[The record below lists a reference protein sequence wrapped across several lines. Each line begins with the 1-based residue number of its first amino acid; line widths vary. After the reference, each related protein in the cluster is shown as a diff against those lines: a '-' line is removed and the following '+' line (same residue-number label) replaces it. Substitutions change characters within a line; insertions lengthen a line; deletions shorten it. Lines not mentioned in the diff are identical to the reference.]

1 VKLKLER
8 IVIRIF
14 RSISFAQADDMD
26 FFAASGWNCT
36 DGLLTEEKK
45 GCECMDGDGH
55 PDTCKLEYAKLTARL
70 CRYI

>member
-1 VKLKLER
+1 
-8 IVIRIF
+8 
-14 RSISFAQADDMD
+14 MD